1 MDTIASRQEPEPE
14 QPTDGIEDLAE
25 LPPRFRAGHPRI
37 GWLEL
42 LAVGGGGAL
51 GALARV
57 AADQAWPSA
66 PGAWPW
72 AILTVN
78 IAGAFILGCLM
89 TGLRHGPISIPMYR
103 LLGTGF
109 CGALTTFSTMQLQ
122 LLQMLEGDRYGL
134 AAGYLAVSL
143 AGGYAAV
150 SLAAKVTGRAA
161 LAAAT
166 AAGEAQA

>member
-1 MDTIASRQEPEPE
+1 MDTISSEQAPEPE
-14 QPTDGIEDLAE
+14 RSAVQIEDLAE
-25 LPPRFRAGHPRI
+25 LPPRFRAAHPRI
-37 GWLEL
+37 GGLEL

-57 AADQAWPSA
+57 GASQAWPSA

-72 AILTVN
+72 AILAAN

-122 LLQMLEGDRYGL
+122 LLQMLDQDRYGL
-134 AAGYLAVSL
+134 AAGYLAASL
-143 AGGYAAV
+143 VGGYTAV
-150 SLAAKVTGRAA
+150 TLAAKVTGRAA
-161 LAAAT
+161 LAAA
-166 AAGEAQA
+166 ASRSEARA